1 MVISTGGGTHRHP
14 KYACS
19 NRVNR
24 ATCSNDLYIRREEL
38 EERLL
43 GNLQTE
49 LLQPESINFAITEFG
64 RQLVSS
70 LANISSEL
78 VQMRQRKEK
87 LESEIQKFMVAIAEH
102 GHSKAML
109 EQIAI
114 RENDVAVITNRL
126 LASTSDSIQAR
137 VEEVRLFV
145 EEGISNLRNL
155 LNAKAP
161 LAKAELHRHLDEIRL
176 SPAKQGKN
184 WQYVAEGDW
193 DLLGSDSALVS
204 GRQSSDWRLEMVAG
218 ACNAPNATALIL
230 PYRFELI
237 PEVAA

>member
-1 MVISTGGGTHRHP
+1 MVISTGGGTHHHP

-24 ATCSNDLYIRREEL
+24 GTCSNDLYIRRDEL

-49 LLQPESINFAITEFG
+49 LLQPEAIDFAIAEFG

-70 LANISSEL
+70 LANISGEL

-87 LESEIQKFMVAIAEH
+87 LEGEIQKFMGAIAEH

-114 RENDVAVITNRL
+114 RENEVAAITNRL
-126 LASTSDSIQAR
+126 LASTPDSIQTQ

-155 LNAKAP
+155 LNEKAP
-161 LAKAELHRHLDEIRL
+161 LAKAELHRHLGEIRMI
-176 SPAKQGKN
+176 PANDGKN
-184 WQYVAEGDW
+184 WNYDVEGSW
-193 DLLGSDSALVS
+193 DLLGSDSSLVS
-204 GRQSSDWRLEMVAG
+204 RRRPLDWRLEMVAG
-218 ACNAPNATALIL
+218 ACNHPNWLVL
-230 PYRFELI
+230 RFCFELI
-237 PEVAA
+237 RKAA